1 MRTMVAGLGK
11 PVGRD
16 APREKNFWGVNFS
29 NFLYTRPTE
38 VGQSALERANRAL
51 YNALCPSL

>member
-1 MRTMVAGLGK
+1 MVAGLGK